1 MFIILQPVRRGIKLQ
16 EEATNHKSE
25 WRYRLHFSY
34 LVSDWFSF
42 AHNRQV
48 RNISSV
54 NGSLSFTVIAS
65 KLSISMGELYPEFI
79 SVSEQTILG
88 KICGRKDLW
97 GELAHIT
104 EPSSQIKTFN
114 TTITVM
120 TMRGL
125 IFAEFLH
132 GFSFYISFAWNRS
145 IKVNE
150 EITHCDTI
158 HKLTAKTRG
167 QEKKRWILY

>member
-1 MFIILQPVRRGIKLQ
+1 MQLDRKLNTKNYFWNVHQVFIILQPVRRGIKLQ

-65 KLSISMGELYPEFI
+65 KLSIPMGELYPEFI

-104 EPSSQIKTFN
+104 GHWAKFSNKDFQHYHYCHDYERLNICWVPSWLQ
-114 TTITVM
+114 
-120 TMRGL
+120 
-125 IFAEFLH
+125 FL
-132 GFSFYISFAWNRS
+132 Y
-145 IKVNE
+145 
-150 EITHCDTI
+150 
-158 HKLTAKTRG
+158 
-167 QEKKRWILY
+167 